1 MFFST
6 QLITLFLTR
15 YLVLTKNKSIFS
27 SVLTL
32 IGKIVFPR
40 EDPEREHLSCSL
52 NDCTI
57 VYQKMKLVIGRPA
70 PTLPHQSQIP
80 PFITFS
86 FTCHPFGLN
95 LIPQIKKSSAAA
107 GSDRHQK

>member
-1 MFFST
+1 
-6 QLITLFLTR
+6 
-15 YLVLTKNKSIFS
+15 
-27 SVLTL
+27 
-32 IGKIVFPR
+32 
-40 EDPEREHLSCSL
+40 
-52 NDCTI
+52 
-57 VYQKMKLVIGRPA
+57 MKLVIGRPA

-86 FTCHPFGLN
+86 FTCHPFSLN